1 MSPTQI
7 PKYSTGYDALF
18 KKGPPAMPDI
28 ANNPF
33 FTNPLPAVKCA
44 ISNGK
49 VFEVRSLVGNTHY
62 KWEIL
67 F

>member
-1 MSPTQI
+1 MTHSSKVHQRI
-7 PKYSTGYDALF
+7 PIWL
-18 KKGPPAMPDI
+18 I

-62 KWEIL
+62 KREIL